1 MTAIPTA
8 PAVRLRLGRDTRR
21 VVLLVHLTASLGWF
35 GADVVLG
42 VLAVTGFVSDD
53 PARVAA
59 CYTALH
65 VFAVPVLLT
74 LGLGSL
80 GSGLLL
86 GLASRW
92 GVLRTRW
99 VLVKL
104 GINLVLVA
112 LVPVLLQPRLAEV
125 ARQARR
131 VDPGLAERLGRIP
144 LDLLFPAVVSGTALV
159 VAAVLALWKP
169 WGPTRR
175 QPGKTAAPRSRGARG
190 RGLSQPDVHP
200 KGFEPLTF

>member
-92 GVLRTRW
+92 GVVRTRW

-104 GINLVLVA
+104 VVNLVLVA

-125 ARQARR
+125 AQQVRP
-131 VDPGLAERLGRIP
+131 VDPGLTERLGRIP
-144 LDLLFPAVVSGTALV
+144 VDLLFPAFVSGTALL
-159 VAAVLALWKP
+159 VASVLAIWKP

-175 QPGKTAAPRSRGARG
+175 R
-190 RGLSQPDVHP
+190 
-200 KGFEPLTF
+200 

>member
-8 PAVRLRLGRDTRR
+8 PAVRLRLVRSTRR
-21 VVLLVHLTASLGWF
+21 VVLLVQLTASLGWF

-65 VFAVPVLLT
+65 VFAVPVLLA

-92 GVLRTRW
+92 GVVRTTW

-104 GINLVLVA
+104 VINLVLVA

-125 ARQARR
+125 ARQARQ
-131 VDPGLAERLGRIP
+131 VDPGLVERLGRIP
-144 LDLLFPAVVSGTALV
+144 LDLLFPAVVSGTALL
-159 VAAVLALWKP
+159 VAAVLAIWKP
-169 WGPTRR
+169 WGATRR
-175 QPGKTAAPRSRGARG
+175 HRGRPRPRAHEERGAAGCLNQTCTR
-190 RGLSQPDVHP
+190 RDSNP
-200 KGFEPLTF
+200 

>member
-1 MTAIPTA
+1 MTATA
-8 PAVRLRLGRDTRR
+8 PAVRLRLGRHTRR
-21 VVLLVHLTASLGWF
+21 VVLLVYLAASLGWL

-42 VLAVTGFVSDD
+42 VLAVTAFVSAD

-74 LGLGSL
+74 LGLL
-80 GSGLLL
+80 GLASGLLL

-92 GVLRTRW
+92 GVVRTRW

-104 GINLVLVA
+104 VINLVLVA

-125 ARQARR
+125 AQQVRS
-131 VDPGLAERLGRIP
+131 VGPGLTERLGRIP
-144 LDLLFPAVVSGTALV
+144 LDLLFPAFVSGAALL
-159 VAAVLALWKP
+159 AASILAIWKP

-175 QPGKTAAPRSRGARG
+175 R
-190 RGLSQPDVHP
+190 
-200 KGFEPLTF
+200 

>member
-1 MTAIPTA
+1 MTATA
-8 PAVRLRLGRDTRR
+8 PAVQLRPGRHTRR
-21 VVLLVHLTASLGWF
+21 VVLLVHLAASLGWF

-42 VLAVTGFVSDD
+42 VLAVTAFVSDD

-74 LGLGSL
+74 LGLLSL
-80 GSGLLL
+80 ASGVLL

-92 GVLRTRW
+92 GVVRTRW

-104 GINLVLVA
+104 LINLVLVA
-112 LVPVLLQPRLAEV
+112 LVPVLLRPRLAEV
-125 ARQARR
+125 AGLARQA
-131 VDPGLAERLGRIP
+131 DAGLTEHLGRIP
-144 LDLLFPAVVSGTALV
+144 LDLLFPAFVSGTALL
-159 VAAVLALWKP
+159 VASVLAIWKP

-175 QPGKTAAPRSRGARG
+175 R
-190 RGLSQPDVHP
+190 
-200 KGFEPLTF
+200 

>member
-8 PAVRLRLGRDTRR
+8 PAVRLRLGRSARR

-59 CYTALH
+59 CYTALD

-74 LGLGSL
+74 LGLTSL
-80 GSGLLL
+80 ASGLVL

-92 GVLRTRW
+92 GVVRTRW

-104 GINLVLVA
+104 VVNLVLVA
-112 LVPVLLQPRLAEV
+112 LVPVLLRPRLAEV
-125 ARQARR
+125 AQQVRR
-131 VDPGLAERLGRIP
+131 VDVGLVERLGRIP
-144 LDLLFPAVVSGTALV
+144 VDLLFPAFVSGTALL
-159 VAAVLALWKP
+159 VASVLAIWKP

-175 QPGKTAAPRSRGARG
+175 R
-190 RGLSQPDVHP
+190 
-200 KGFEPLTF
+200 

>member
-1 MTAIPTA
+1 MAAMPTVR
-8 PAVRLRLGRDTRR
+8 PVRLHLGRSTRR
-21 VVLLVHLTASLGWF
+21 VVLLVHLAASLGWF

-42 VLAVTGFVSDD
+42 VLAGTGFVSDD

-74 LGLGSL
+74 LGLVSL
-80 GSGLLL
+80 ASGLVL

-92 GVLRTRW
+92 GVVRTRW

-104 GINLVLVA
+104 VINLVLVA
-112 LVPVLLQPRLAEV
+112 LVPVLLQPRLVEV
-125 ARQARR
+125 ARQARQ
-131 VDPGLAERLGRIP
+131 VDPGLVERLGRIP
-144 LDLLFPAVVSGTALV
+144 LDLLFPAVVSGTALL
-159 VAAVLALWKP
+159 VAAVLAIWKP

-175 QPGKTAAPRSRGARG
+175 P
-190 RGLSQPDVHP
+190 
-200 KGFEPLTF
+200 

>member
-8 PAVRLRLGRDTRR
+8 PTVRLRLGRSTRR
-21 VVLLVHLTASLGWF
+21 VVLLIHLTASLGWF

-42 VLAVTGFVSDD
+42 VLAVTGFVSDE

-65 VFAVPVLLT
+65 VFAVPILLI
-74 LGLGSL
+74 LGLVSL
-80 GSGLLL
+80 ASGLVL

-92 GVLRTRW
+92 GVVRTRW

-104 GINLVLVA
+104 VINLVLVA
-112 LVPVLLQPRLAEV
+112 LVPVLLQPRLTEV
-125 ARQARR
+125 AQQARQ
-131 VDPGLAERLGRIP
+131 VDVGLVERLGRMP
-144 LDLLFPAVVSGTALV
+144 LDLLFPAFVSGTSLLV
-159 VAAVLALWKP
+159 ASVLAVWKP

-175 QPGKTAAPRSRGARG
+175 P
-190 RGLSQPDVHP
+190 
-200 KGFEPLTF
+200 

>member
-1 MTAIPTA
+1 MTATSAP

-21 VVLLVHLTASLGWF
+21 VVLLVHLATSLGWL

-42 VLAVTGFVSDD
+42 VLAVTAFVSDD
-53 PARVAA
+53 PALVAA

-65 VFAVPVLLT
+65 TSAVPVLLT
-74 LGLGSL
+74 SGLGSL

-86 GLASRW
+86 GLAGRW
-92 GVLRTRW
+92 GVVRTRW

-104 GINLVLVA
+104 VVNLVLVA
-112 LVPVLLQPRLAEV
+112 LVPVLLQPRLAEA
-125 ARQARR
+125 ARQARQ

-144 LDLLFPAVVSGTALV
+144 LDLLFPAFVSGTALV
-159 VAAVLALWKP
+159 VAAVLGIWKP

-175 QPGKTAAPRSRGARG
+175 RSR
-190 RGLSQPDVHP
+190 P
-200 KGFEPLTF
+200 

>member
-1 MTAIPTA
+1 MTAIPTGR
-8 PAVRLRLGRDTRR
+8 PVRLRLGRDTRR
-21 VVLLVHLTASLGWF
+21 VVLLVHLAASLGWF

-74 LGLGSL
+74 LGLVSL
-80 GSGLLL
+80 ASGLVL

-92 GVLRTRW
+92 GVVRTRW

-104 GINLVLVA
+104 VVNLVLVA

-125 ARQARR
+125 AQQARR
-131 VDPGLAERLGRIP
+131 VDAGLVERLGRIP
-144 LDLLFPAVVSGTALV
+144 LDLLFPAFVSGTALL
-159 VAAVLALWKP
+159 VASILAIWKP

-175 QPGKTAAPRSRGARG
+175 R
-190 RGLSQPDVHP
+190 
-200 KGFEPLTF
+200 

>member
-1 MTAIPTA
+1 MPTSS
-8 PAVRLRLGRDTRR
+8 PVRVHLGRDARR
-21 VVLLVHLTASLGWF
+21 VVLLVHLATSLGWL

-53 PARVAA
+53 PALVAA

-65 VFAVPVLLT
+65 VFAVPVLLA

-92 GVLRTRW
+92 GVVRTTW

-104 GINLVLVA
+104 VINLVLVA

-125 ARQARR
+125 AREARQ
-131 VDPGLAERLGRIP
+131 VDPGLVERLGADP
-144 LDLLFPAVVSGTALV
+144 AGPAVPRRRVRHGPAGRRGPRHLEAVGADPPAL
-159 VAAVLALWKP
+159 
-169 WGPTRR
+169 
-175 QPGKTAAPRSRGARG
+175 TAARRSPTADHRPPTADR
-190 RGLSQPDVHP
+190 RPP
-200 KGFEPLTF
+200 